1 MVLLASGAA
10 IPISQLKPGDKVL
23 ATSTKTGK
31 TQAEPVTAVL
41 LHHDIDRYDLTIKT
55 AHGTAVID
63 TTSSHLFYDQTAGR
77 WVKAG
82 NLKYGDTLRTSNGTT
97 TATAAGGHVPATAS
111 GWMWD
116 LSVPGGGDHDFYID
130 TTIDTTILVH
140 NCPIGDGPSS
150 EETTHSTLRGG
161 AGERNIESSEV
172 MNNAENM
179 YYDENGNQVYRW
191 SQPDGNSQIVIRNPA
206 NGNILTNQLSSDTWI
221 ERQIEIGRWYDLQ
234 GG

>member
-1 MVLLASGAA
+1 LLASGAA
-10 IPISQLKPGDKVL
+10 IAISQLKAGDKVL
-23 ATSTKTGK
+23 ATNVKTGK
-31 TQAEPVTAVL
+31 TSPESVTAVL
-41 LHHDIDRYDLTIKT
+41 LHHDTDLYDLTVNT
-55 AHGTAVID
+55 SQGTVVIQ
-63 TTSSHLFYDQTAGR
+63 TTSSHLFWDQTAGR

-82 NLKYGDTLRTSNGTT
+82 ALKYGDKLRAANGTI
-97 TATAAGGHVPATAS
+97 ATAAGGTVPAGAAD
-111 GWMWD
+111 WMWD

-130 TTIDTTILVH
+130 AAATAVLVH

-179 YYDENGNQVYRW
+179 YYDEDGNQVYRW
-191 SQPDGNSQIVIRNPA
+191 SQPDGDSQIVIRNPA